1 MESFSKKEAL
11 SFAFDTLKGHFWR
24 ITGLL
29 FLINLVVFAL
39 QIISE
44 EVKMPLA
51 LLIIYSVVTW
61 VVGVVASMGFIRFCL
76 AYADN
81 REGNFSDI
89 YSCYPLFWK
98 YLASSLLYGLI
109 VFGGMIL
116 LIIPGI
122 IWAYK
127 FFFSQYLVIDKG
139 LSPIA
144 ALKESSRITKGH
156 KWNLFIFSL
165 IFVALLII
173 AMVPFIL
180 MAVAS
185 SPLLVGIF
193 LGASVPSRVAIMISA
208 IILYMLFIIV
218 FSAFSALSCVYVY
231 RRLLT
236 MNIPSSIPTI
246 NPGLSI
252 DQSKNRPTL

>member
-1 MESFSKKEAL
+1 
-11 SFAFDTLKGHFWR
+11 
-24 ITGLL
+24 
-29 FLINLVVFAL
+29 
-39 QIISE
+39 
-44 EVKMPLA
+44 
-51 LLIIYSVVTW
+51 
-61 VVGVVASMGFIRFCL
+61 

-81 REGNFSDI
+81 REGSFSDI

-139 LSPIA
+139 LGPIA

-156 KWNLFIFSL
+156 KWNLFVFSL
-165 IFVALLII
+165 IFVGLLII
-173 AMVPFIL
+173 VMAPFIL

-185 SPLLVGIF
+185 SPLLVGI
-193 LGASVPSRVAIMISA
+193 LLEASVSLRVAIMISA

-218 FSAFSALSCVYVY
+218 FSAFSALAYIYVY

-236 MNIPSSIPTI
+236 MGTPLSIPPSNSELSPNQPE
-246 NPGLSI
+246 NPSI
-252 DQSKNRPTL
+252 S